1 MSPVSSAASSYSALS
16 QVSGAAPA
24 RATSRSAG
32 DAGGN
37 TPEPGARPSAVVAI
51 SPAGREQ
58 LARAQEAETR
68 NEVDAVRQDRVATG
82 PTAALQAQAAQVS
95 QRQAQ
100 EQAANERSERGE
112 QASTQAIDSQ
122 RKDPVRAG

>member
-16 QVSGAAPA
+16 QAGGVTPT
-24 RATSRSAG
+24 RATARPA
-32 DAGGN
+32 DATGKP
-37 TPEPGARPSAVVAI
+37 PEPGARPSAVVAI

-58 LARAQEAETR
+58 LARAQEVETR
-68 NEVDAVRQDRVATG
+68 SEVDAVRQDRVATG
-82 PTAALQAQAAQVS
+82 PTAALQAQAAQAS

-100 EQAANERSERGE
+100 EQGASERSE
-112 QASTQAIDSQ
+112 QATKPASDSQ

>member
-1 MSPVSSAASSYSALS
+1 MLPVSSAASSYSALS
-16 QVSGAAPA
+16 QAGGAAPA
-24 RATSRSAG
+24 RATSRSAA
-32 DAGGN
+32 DVGGN

-82 PTAALQAQAAQVS
+82 PTAALQAQAAQAS

-100 EQAANERSERGE
+100 EQAASERGE
-112 QASTQAIDSQ
+112 QAGTQASDSQ